1 MQINFRGTTVAAKA
15 KTGAERQAEYREK
28 KKHSPG
34 VDGHALASMNVYVSA
49 PNRERLNA
57 LARRHGVTQAE
68 MLNRLIEAS
77 PEVQALE
84 AEKDDFLSGKYSQ

>member
-1 MQINFRGTTVAAKA
+1 MAAKA

-28 KKHSPG
+28 KKHSQG
-34 VDGHALASMNVYVSA
+34 ADGHVLAAMNVYVNAS
-49 PNRERLNA
+49 NRARLNT
-57 LARRHGVTQAE
+57 LAQRHGVTQAE
-68 MLNRLIEAS
+68 MLNRLIEQA